1 MPGGPRLLIHLPP
14 SAKALPV
21 RNSAMPRDECST
33 LGPRSP
39 SEAISFL
46 KFHKQKA
53 CRNLGGLFFFLALR
67 KLRHPPRIVLRQPLV
82 PPPMVGAGFLLAPGH
97 IATDGEY

>member
-53 CRNLGGLFFFLALR
+53 CRNLGGVFFFLTLR
-67 KLRHPPRIVLRQPLV
+67 KLRHPPRIGPCQRAVKTPIVR
-82 PPPMVGAGFLLAPGH
+82 ARLLLCAGH
-97 IATDGEY
+97 IAD